1 MAGAGILAG
10 ELRVEL
16 QERLA
21 CLRRQREEAT
31 ADEKKIKE
39 LLKRI
44 DAEKQKIIQEWKEL
58 REYLEE
64 QERVLL
70 GWLAELDRSLM
81 QKKEGS
87 ISRLS
92 REIVL
97 LDDLLS
103 RRGGD
108 KEQLSPNSNMQ
119 DFRSTESSKEE
130 DMSLKSELSFEELEQ
145 RLDNF
150 SQRKDNLQEL
160 MLEFKETLRLELE
173 VDAGFRIVALSHS
186 RDPSPQEEQPAD
198 GLEKGALPVGETFQA
213 PVVSCQ
219 VVEYIGIEPWGSKE
233 PVKSQISRGLGDR
246 REVGEDMAH
255 EAAIQLPKQENLKQ
269 GEMHVTALAKHCGVI
284 LQNSEEEFLKAEYEP
299 RNNSVEIQGSKN
311 HQESQI
317 WSNMGTEKKPHKCPV
332 CGKGFRR
339 FSTLI
344 THRRIH
350 TGERPYECH
359 QCGKSFNQTSNLF
372 RHLKIHT
379 GEKPHACPECGKRFS
394 FASDVAKH
402 QKSHIAGKSLT
413 CSVCERGF
421 RDRLTLVKHQRTHGS
436 TKAYKCPDCGKGFR
450 FNCFLMA
457 HRRRH
462 TGEKPY
468 KCAECGKNFSS
479 RSALLTH
486 RRVHSEEKPYKC
498 SECGKSFSQNSTL
511 KTHRRIHTNEKPYEC
526 PDCGKCFGQRS
537 TLIKH
542 EIIHTGEKPYLCTEC
557 GKSFNRSSAL
567 LAHKR
572 IHTGEKP
579 FECPDCGKSFT
590 QNGHLNRHRRVHTK
604 DKGSQ

>member
-16 QERLA
+16 QEHLV
-21 CLRRQREEAT
+21 CLRKQREEAK
-31 ADEKKIKE
+31 ADEQKIKK

-44 DAEKQKIIQEWKEL
+44 DAEKREIMREWKAFGA
-58 REYLEE
+58 YLEE
-64 QERVLL
+64 QEQLL
-70 GWLAELDRSLM
+70 LDWLVELDRSLT
-81 QKKEGS
+81 QKREGS

-92 REIVL
+92 TEILL

-103 RRGGD
+103 GRRGE
-108 KEQLSPNSNMQ
+108 KEQLMPNGSVQ
-119 DFRSTESSKEE
+119 AFRSTESNKE
-130 DMSLKSELSFEELEQ
+130 DDTSLQSELSFEELEQ
-145 RLDNF
+145 RLDSF
-150 SQRKDNLQEL
+150 SQRKDTLQDL

-173 VDAGFRIVALSHS
+173 
-186 RDPSPQEEQPAD
+186 AD
-198 GLEKGALPVGETFQA
+198 GGVRITSLSPSRGSSPHEERPITGLEEGVLPAAERTQASVVLSLAAEDTGMETRT
-213 PVVSCQ
+213 
-219 VVEYIGIEPWGSKE
+219 SKE
-233 PVKSQISRGLGDR
+233 PVVPQISRGLEDR
-246 REVGEDMAH
+246 REAGDNMEP
-255 EAAIQLPKQENLKQ
+255 EATIQVLEWENPKE
-269 GEMHVTALAKHCGVI
+269 GEMPVSARCGAI
-284 LQNSEEEFLKAEYEP
+284 LQNLEKEESFKVAYST
-299 RNNSVEIQGSKN
+299 RNNSVEIQGNKN
-311 HQESQI
+311 HQESQM
-317 WSNMGTEKKPHKCPV
+317 WSNICAEKKPHRCPA
-332 CGKGFRR
+332 CGKSFRR

-372 RHLKIHT
+372 RHLRIHS

-402 QKSHIAGKSLT
+402 RKSHTAEKFVT
-413 CSVCERGF
+413 CSVCDRGF
-421 RDRLTLVKHQRTHGS
+421 RDRLTLAKHQRTHGS
-436 TKAYKCPDCGKGFR
+436 AKAYKCPDCGKGFR

-468 KCAECGKNFSS
+468 KCAECGKNFCSH
-479 RSALLTH
+479 SALLTH
-486 RRVHSEEKPYKC
+486 CRVHTDEKPYKC
-498 SECGKSFSQNSTL
+498 SDCGKSFSQNSTL
-511 KTHRRIHTNEKPYEC
+511 KTHRRVHTNEKPYEC
-526 PDCGKCFGQRS
+526 PDCGKCFSQSS

-604 DKGSQ
+604 DTGSQ